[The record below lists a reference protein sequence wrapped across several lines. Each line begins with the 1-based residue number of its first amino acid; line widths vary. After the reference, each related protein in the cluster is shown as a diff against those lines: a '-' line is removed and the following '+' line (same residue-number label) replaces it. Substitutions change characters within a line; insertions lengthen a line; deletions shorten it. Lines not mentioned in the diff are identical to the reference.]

1 MNYRIYLKTPEMKKY
16 GAISGGGI
24 AHNLIYAEMWEDQT
38 TALLAFAGLVR
49 INPSDWKW
57 QLRSVD
63 QHIIKQSEA

>member
-1 MNYRIYLKTPEMKKY
+1 
-16 GAISGGGI
+16 
-24 AHNLIYAEMWEDQT
+24 MWEDQT